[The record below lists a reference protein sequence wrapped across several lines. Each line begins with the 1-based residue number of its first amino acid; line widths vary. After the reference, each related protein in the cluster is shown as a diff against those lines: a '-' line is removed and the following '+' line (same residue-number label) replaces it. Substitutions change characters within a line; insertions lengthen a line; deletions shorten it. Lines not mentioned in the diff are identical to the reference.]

1 MPVYQCHKG
10 KGTSCRD
17 LLASKVSMVDGI
29 KDVSER
35 IQFGSL
41 ILKNSGPGDMAES
54 VFWSA
59 TSSTTSSSSTAK
71 KFNCT
76 RSYCSLALLGMS
88 IEVARAVEVWTFV

>member
-1 MPVYQCHKG
+1 MFLS
-10 KGTSCRD
+10 TSAIRQRNFSQRCRD

-41 ILKNSGPGDMAES
+41 ILKNSGDMAAS

-59 TSSTTSSSSTAK
+59 TSLTLSSTSMPK
-71 KFNCT
+71 KFN
-76 RSYCSLALLGMS
+76 
-88 IEVARAVEVWTFV
+88 